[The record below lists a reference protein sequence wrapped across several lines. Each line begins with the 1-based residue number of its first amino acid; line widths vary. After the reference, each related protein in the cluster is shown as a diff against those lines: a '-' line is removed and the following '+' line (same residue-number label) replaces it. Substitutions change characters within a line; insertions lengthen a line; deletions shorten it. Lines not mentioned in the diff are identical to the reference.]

1 MLAPMEKIVDSCF
14 RTISHRYGADLTF
27 TELIRFETLAKRNK
41 SALKRIVLYDETPSM
56 IQLMGKDERLLEVFL
71 NNFEPSHG
79 FKGFD
84 LNLGCP
90 SQHYVRS
97 GVGVAMVKR
106 PTKTKRIVD
115 IIKDHGYS
123 VSVKL
128 RLGMNK
134 QEKVD
139 KIYLKLI
146 EKVDA
151 DFFTVHARY
160 RSEGYD
166 RLADWDVFSECV
178 DTGRDIIANGDIKT
192 KEDVE
197 IMKSYGCKGVMIGRA
212 AIKDPGIIGRLK
224 GIYVPSKKQ
233 VREEY
238 LELCKEREF
247 NYSKNVLK
255 YWSKKIKKYY

>member
-1 MLAPMEKIVDSCF
+1 MLAPMEKIIDSCF
-14 RTISHRYGADLTF
+14 RTISYRYGADLTF

-56 IQLMGKDERLLEVFL
+56 IQIMGKDERLLEVFL

-79 FKGFD
+79 FQGFD

-97 GVGVAMVKR
+97 GIGVAMVKR
-106 PTKTKRIVD
+106 PTKSKRIVD

-134 QEKVD
+134 QEKID

-160 RSEGYD
+160 RSEGFD
-166 RLADWDVFSECV
+166 RPADWSVFSECV
-178 DTGRDIIANGDIKT
+178 DTGKDIIANGDIKT

-212 AIKDPGIIGRLK
+212 AIKDPALFGRLK
-224 GIYVPSKKQ
+224 GLTVPPIEQIK
-233 VREEY
+233 EEY
-238 LELCKEREF
+238 MELCKTREF
-247 NYSKNVLK
+247 NYSENVLK
-255 YWSKKIKKYY
+255 YLS